1 LARTPCLRAQ
11 IRRGLQTLAAEEL
24 RSKLREGKA
33 ETWAYYGVAR
43 RTKSEVKKLQ
53 ATEPLDGT
61 TTGTAKK
68 TVENQR
74 PEKIETPHLR
84 STIKLKSK
92 EGNITDRCKIQ
103 FFIELKQESLQSRRS
118 PPSLLL
124 LIETKT

>member
-1 LARTPCLRAQ
+1 V
-11 IRRGLQTLAAEEL
+11 EEL

-33 ETWAYYGVAR
+33 KTWAHYGVAR
-43 RTKSEVKKLQ
+43 QAKSEVKKLQ

-61 TTGTAKK
+61 STGTAKK

-74 PEKIETPHLR
+74 PEKTETPHLR

-92 EGNITDRCKIQ
+92 EGNSTARCKIQ

-118 PPSLLL
+118 PPSLPLS
-124 LIETKT
+124 IGTKT

>member
-1 LARTPCLRAQ
+1 
-11 IRRGLQTLAAEEL
+11 
-24 RSKLREGKA
+24 
-33 ETWAYYGVAR
+33 
-43 RTKSEVKKLQ
+43 VKKLQ

-61 TTGTAKK
+61 STGTARK

-92 EGNITDRCKIQ
+92 EGNNTARCKIQ

-118 PPSLLL
+118 PPSLPF
-124 LIETKT
+124 LIGTKTYTWLTSNLRIAK